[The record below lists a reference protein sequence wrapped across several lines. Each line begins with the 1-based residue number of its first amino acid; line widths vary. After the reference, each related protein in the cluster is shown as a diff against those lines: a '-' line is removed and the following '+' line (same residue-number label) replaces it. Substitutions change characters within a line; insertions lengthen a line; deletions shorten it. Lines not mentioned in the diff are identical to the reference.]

1 MINHI
6 FLIKKPIA
14 SSCGQPAMMAKI
26 LLSVNSGDCASIRVA
41 YSDRKENF

>member
-6 FLIKKPIA
+6 FHIKKPIA
-14 SSCGQPAMMAKI
+14 SSCGQPAMMAEI
-26 LLSVNSGDCASIRVA
+26 LLSVSNGDFASIRVA